1 MLIGAYRL
9 HKSCR
14 GLKISSTE
22 LLAKDSKGQT
32 MQVPVTEEADV
43 FEALGLE
50 YRAPAQRERRGTHR
64 ELLLAIILY
73 HFLSLC
79 R

>member
-1 MLIGAYRL
+1 
-9 HKSCR
+9 
-14 GLKISSTE
+14 
-22 LLAKDSKGQT
+22 